1 VIYFLIVLKG
11 SLIGNSYHQI
21 LHCHTLHTNT
31 LAYYEYS
38 KIMDVKSFITLGPG
52 EKSVSSQWDLFSG
65 LLSKRQRNKMRLKR
79 RKAEK
84 LRQDQKRKLEQP
96 TEESRMIKVSILAFR
111 SIGARSFRQLADLPT
126 EASFFGEAVLFQCGR
141 LR

>member
-1 VIYFLIVLKG
+1 
-11 SLIGNSYHQI
+11 
-21 LHCHTLHTNT
+21 
-31 LAYYEYS
+31 
-38 KIMDVKSFITLGPG
+38 MDVKSFITLGPG
-52 EKSVSSQWDLFSG
+52 KKSVSSQWDLFSG

-126 EASFFGEAVLFQCGR
+126 ETSFLGEAVLFQCGQ
-141 LR
+141 LQ